1 MVPSFSDGFRSE
13 LLSGLSVSSEDG
25 RVEFSV
31 FEVVGTELVESK
43 LESFCSLETESVD
56 KSESK
61 PLVGFS
67 FELEPKE
74 LESDSELGSNFSSRL
89 GKVVVES
96 LEELLS
102 EASDKSNWSV
112 TSSEIAASVP
122 KLFELLFVE
131 FELSVFVQLFSKIP
145 LLSTIIFR
153 IPLVGKSVNCP
164 KRGLT
169 LLKASSAK
177 LTPFPKV
184 KKQTGLPENA
194 VESTVVSES
203 ASNVIEL
210 I

>member
-1 MVPSFSDGFRSE
+1 M
-13 LLSGLSVSSEDG
+13 
-25 RVEFSV
+25 
-31 FEVVGTELVESK
+31 
-43 LESFCSLETESVD
+43 
-56 KSESK
+56 
-61 PLVGFS
+61 
-67 FELEPKE
+67 
-74 LESDSELGSNFSSRL
+74 
-89 GKVVVES
+89 
-96 LEELLS
+96 EELLS

-112 TSSEIAASVP
+112 TSSEIAASVLG
-122 KLFELLFVE
+122 LFGLLFVE
-131 FELSVFVQLFSKIP
+131 FELSAFVQLFSKIP
-145 LLSTIIFR
+145 LLSTIIVR
-153 IPLVGKSVNCP
+153 MPLVGKSVNCP